1 MARLPPNVR
10 QGMMME
16 PNGTVKSA
24 MSGRSRQPVSGY
36 FQSRGKTFFNILS
49 SFPRDTLCRHLV
61 TAIRPWALV
70 TLGPGRKGSAAWRHV
85 AAEVTCLLAAVT

>member
-10 QGMMME
+10 QGMMMD

-36 FQSRGKTFFNILS
+36 FPRGNFFLTFLS
-49 SFPRDTLCRHLV
+49 SFSRDTWCRLLA
-61 TAIRPWALV
+61 TRPWALV

-85 AAEVTCLLAAVT
+85 AAGVTCPLAAVT